1 MRESDRGDLKE
12 PRSEFGAVE
21 MNNNRENNNSS
32 NRRMF
37 DSNESLISG
46 VSSVAA
52 CSGEDCSSRRSSEE
66 FDSRGDIFDFP
77 EYNREERSH
86 SCSGLSEELND
97 IEPVEIFPSLPDN
110 VLEEMGLTRE
120 QARKLQTEDEL
131 EQKFA
136 TLSLA
141 FSIDSN
147 TITDRCERQKRYR
160 NQTEDNLAKEIERLT
175 QRVNKL
181 TKLCVNMET
190 TELLASLLAQ
200 IDVVTNASA
209 LAASSAERYGAV
221 QHEQRL
227 ADAVQ
232 LMINHVNTL
241 KQQRDLSRKQL
252 QYTKNFSPFSPPGP
266 GESSVST
273 PLHYICRSSD
283 PRRRK
288 MLQGSSSKTD
298 LLSKDDKGSQHH
310 HFSTKRRASIS
321 LAMLQEQRNS
331 EKNFLRRTSE
341 LVFRTSATQKL
352 AKPSRMDLGVD
363 LNKIKEGMVDENN
376 YDFSDSQSEKNATG
390 CDDSDEPNE
399 TKEQIEKRIQP
410 ENFLNFLQ
418 RKVGRTYKNWS
429 DEGCLSQI
437 FYICAVLC
445 FCFALIV
452 MSDVLFELQLSK
464 R

>member
-252 QYTKNFSPFSPPGP
+252 QYTK
-266 GESSVST
+266 
-273 PLHYICRSSD
+273 
-283 PRRRK
+283 K